1 MYLNELKVFWT
12 YYTAR
17 WKLAVADDRERGEV
31 STTTVI
37 LTFILA
43 GLALAVGAIIVSKVT
58 AKANS
63 IPTD

>member
-1 MYLNELKVFWT
+1 MLQFLQEYWVHVVS
-12 YYTAR
+12 R
-17 WKLAVADDRERGEV
+17 WRASVADDRERGEV

-43 GLALAVGAIIVSKVT
+43 GLAIAVGGIIVAKVT
-58 AKANS
+58 AKANA

>member
-1 MYLNELKVFWT
+1 MLQFLQEYWVHVVT
-12 YYTAR
+12 R
-17 WKLAVADDRERGEV
+17 WRAAVADDRERGEV

-43 GLALAVGAIIVSKVT
+43 GLAIAVGGIIVAKVT

>member
-1 MYLNELKVFWT
+1 MSLYLQTLWSIYVT
-12 YYTAR
+12 R
-17 WKLAVADDRERGEV
+17 WQAAVADDRERGEV

-63 IPTD
+63 IPID

>member
-1 MYLNELKVFWT
+1 MTQYLQTLWSH
-12 YYTAR
+12 YASR
-17 WKLAVADDRERGEV
+17 WQAAVATDRERGEV

-58 AKANS
+58 AKATS

>member
-1 MYLNELKVFWT
+1 MYEHLQTLWSI
-12 YYTAR
+12 YTSR
-17 WKLAVADDRERGEV
+17 WRAAVAADRERGEV

-58 AKANS
+58 ARANS
-63 IPTD
+63 IPTG